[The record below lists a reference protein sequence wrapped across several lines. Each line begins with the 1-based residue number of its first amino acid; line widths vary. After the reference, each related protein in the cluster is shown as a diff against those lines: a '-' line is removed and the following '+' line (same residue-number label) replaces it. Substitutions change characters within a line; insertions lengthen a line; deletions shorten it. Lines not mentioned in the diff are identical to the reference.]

1 VADEVRRLAERS
13 KASAADIEEIIGSTQ
28 SETNAT
34 VMAMEAS
41 SKQMKRGLGLVE
53 AVSASA
59 DQVRM
64 TTQQQGAATQ
74 QVVDTMESVTE
85 ASRQTS
91 VTAQQISA
99 SATALTDLVADMRR
113 AADGARNGDR

>member
-1 VADEVRRLAERS
+1 VVADEVRRLAERS
-13 KASAADIEEIIGSTQ
+13 KRSAADIAGIIESTQ
-28 SETNAT
+28 DETNAT

-41 SKQMKRGLGLVE
+41 SKHMHHGLELMESVME
-53 AVSASA
+53 ST
-59 DQVRM
+59 DQVRL

-91 VTAQQISA
+91 ATAQQISA
-99 SATALTDLVADMRR
+99 SANALNELVAELQR
-113 AADGARNGDR
+113 AAAASGNHR

>member
-1 VADEVRRLAERS
+1 MQRGLSLME
-13 KASAADIEEIIGSTQ
+13 
-28 SETNAT
+28 T
-34 VMAMEAS
+34 VMES
-41 SKQMKRGLGLVE
+41 T
-53 AVSASA
+53 
-59 DQVRM
+59 DQVRL